1 MALTTSQQITR
12 YYQEFEHT
20 EVTFTQEI
28 IKALFLNTKQ
38 IFIKCLGYQ
47 WPCIVYSSSMTGAR
61 VITTLQPSLK
71 AALSKSKNM
80 VSLRFSFIQR
90 EKTDPLAF
98 FVTARITGFSPYGD
112 PSKGLSFITLHYTQ
126 RPPDDLIERL
136 GNLLSATISSQRRR
150 EERIIISPDVQKK
163 LGLSSKGAYI
173 EVDKVPRKGLIRDI
187 SFGGA
192 KVIMQG
198 VPQFLVNRPAL
209 IRLDFEEPEEQ
220 VVIPAKIVRFEPVE
234 GRSDLAAYA
243 IQYEETKIP
252 MTYKLRLNDYLRF
265 VKSPSPKASPAPAA
279 GTPHDSGASTQ

>member
-28 IKALFLNTKQ
+28 VKALFLNTKQ

-47 WPCIVYSSSMTGAR
+47 WPCIVYSSSMTRAK

-112 PSKGLSFITLHYTQ
+112 PSKGLSFISLQYTQ

-163 LGLSSKGAYI
+163 LGLSSKGAQI

-198 VPQFLVNRPAL
+198 VPQFLVNRQAL
-209 IRLDFEEPEEQ
+209 VRMDFEDPEEQ
-220 VVIPAKIVRFEPVE
+220 VVIPGTIVRFEPVE
-234 GRSDLAAYA
+234 GRTDLAAFA
-243 IQYEETKIP
+243 IHYDDKKIP

-265 VKSPSPKASPAPAA
+265 IKSPVSKTSPAPAA
-279 GTPHDSGASTQ
+279 TPGPEESKQ